1 MRLNQTATVWM
12 GLFLLHVV
20 LANSAWSADTRVPV
34 PDAAA
39 IKVVEQG
46 VREVYGDQISA
57 ARTSG
62 EKETLSKQLIE
73 DGLGIKDDTASQ
85 YIILEHARQLAIDS
99 GALST
104 CIRST
109 AAISLT
115 FQLNEFDL
123 RADTINSL
131 IAKGKAL
138 TEVTRVAVQSIYDA
152 LGMDDLEH
160 AKKFATL
167 AFTGARLSRHQGLM
181 RYAGVIRSE
190 IPRVAIARS
199 KWESG
204 LAKLETEPDD
214 PKANEEVGLYACLI
228 QGNWQALNHLEK
240 AGDKALAEAAKQDR
254 ATKSG
259 APIQVATGDT
269 WWALA
274 DKSAGIKRHR
284 MLHRAKHWYERA
296 LPTMSGFAVQRI
308 KARLAQK
315 EPPNAILIRK
325 EDRIRISG
333 HITGHERVIVSNEK
347 ISWQRMS
354 RRYTAPKNVKLNGR
368 AWNYG
373 TPEKRDD
380 LPVGSKFNYD
390 KAKVIKI
397 KSRGIVKLI
406 PSANSVI
413 LEIVDTPGGG
423 SNFDLI
429 LILPPA

>member
-12 GLFLLHVV
+12 GLFLLQVV
-20 LANSAWSADTRVPV
+20 PATSAWSADTRVPV

-39 IKVVEQG
+39 IQAAGQG
-46 VREVYGDQISA
+46 VREAYGDEISA

-73 DGLGIKDDTASQ
+73 DGLGIKNDTASQ
-85 YIILEHARQLAIDS
+85 FIILEHARQLAIDS
-99 GALST
+99 GSLPTS
-104 CIRST
+104 IRAT

-115 FQLNEFDL
+115 FQLDEFDL

-138 TEVTRVAVQSIYDA
+138 PEVTRVAVQSIYDA

-190 IPRVAIARS
+190 IPRVAIARD
-199 KWESG
+199 KWKSG
-204 LAKLETEPDD
+204 LAKLETEPDN
-214 PKANEEVGLYACLI
+214 PETNEYVGVFACLI

-240 AGDKALAEAAKQDR
+240 AADKALAEAAKQDL
-254 ATKSG
+254 ATK
-259 APIQVATGDT
+259 ADATTQVATGDT

-274 DKSAGIKRHR
+274 DKAAGIKRHR

-296 LPTMSGFAVQRI
+296 LPTLSGFAVQRI
-308 KARLAQK
+308 KARLLQK
-315 EPPNAILIRK
+315 EPPNAILIRE

-333 HITGHERVIVSNEK
+333 FITGHERVIVSNET

-354 RRYTAPKNVKLNGR
+354 RRYKAPQNVKLNGR

-390 KAKVIKI
+390 KAKVIKL
-397 KSRGIVKLI
+397 KSRGTVKLI
-406 PSANSVI
+406 PSANGVI
-413 LEIVDTPGGG
+413 LEIVDSPGGG
-423 SNFDLI
+423 STFDLI